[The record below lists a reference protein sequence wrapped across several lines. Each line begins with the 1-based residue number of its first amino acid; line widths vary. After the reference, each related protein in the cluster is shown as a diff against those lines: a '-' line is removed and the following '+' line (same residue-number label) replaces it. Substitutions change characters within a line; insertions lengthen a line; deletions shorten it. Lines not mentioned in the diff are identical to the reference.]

1 MKINILRNISFS
13 FALLLL
19 SGCYTIVDYPIDY
32 IHIDSSNDD
41 AMKEFRYFANNP
53 DGVHDAYYLDDD
65 GNKVWRDYST
75 VEDSSSD
82 NYSSDEYIII
92 NNYHC
97 DHHNN
102 NCHSHSNYY
111 GCCDHHLS
119 YNWWTGHYSCSSY
132 YWNGYNNYAHGYY
145 YGYWWGHN
153 SWWWNNSWWWDT
165 GGGSSND
172 YADNDQERRDRSF
185 ERLNEGSD
193 DTENDYSFSAIEYLD
208 NSKKSVTPVN
218 YKKHNRKSLPPK
230 IDSKNKP
237 HKKKYKKKEN
247 KGSGLIEFLFG
258 SKETNSKGKSTSSS
272 SSSSYKSEDSNKSDS
287 KKSNSKNNR
296 KQRKG
301 RR

>member
-1 MKINILRNISFS
+1 
-13 FALLLL
+13 
-19 SGCYTIVDYPIDY
+19 
-32 IHIDSSNDD
+32 
-41 AMKEFRYFANNP
+41 
-53 DGVHDAYYLDDD
+53 
-65 GNKVWRDYST
+65 
-75 VEDSSSD
+75 
-82 NYSSDEYIII
+82 
-92 NNYHC
+92 
-97 DHHNN
+97 
-102 NCHSHSNYY
+102 
-111 GCCDHHLS
+111 
-119 YNWWTGHYSCSSY
+119 
-132 YWNGYNNYAHGYY
+132 
-145 YGYWWGHN
+145 
-153 SWWWNNSWWWDT
+153 
-165 GGGSSND
+165 GGSSND

-258 SKETNSKGKSTSSS
+258 SKETNSKGKSTRSGSSS
-272 SSSSYKSEDSNKSDS
+272 SHKSKKSYKSEDSNKSDS
-287 KKSNSKNNR
+287 KESNSKGNR